1 MTIDPKLI
9 PIDTPHYGKSKALN
23 KFHLTPPSR
32 TEPNEP
38 RNRVF
43 SIHDLLDSSP
53 DDQLMAQRHQS
64 SQILSDSISLSS
76 PRSEEDSLTS
86 SLETTFQDEKYL
98 SLAEKVDPHRSDA
111 RYWQQRSVYLEGK
124 VEMLKQTFTQ
134 NLKEFLMNHEKLSR
148 RQQSLL
154 EKLHSENRTSSTDLQ
169 KWKMIVAQVQ

>member
-1 MTIDPKLI
+1 MI
-9 PIDTPHYGKSKALN
+9 PIDTPHYGKGKTLN
-23 KFHLTPPSR
+23 KLHLTPPSQ

-53 DDQLMAQRHQS
+53 DEQLMAQRHQS
-64 SQILSDSISLSS
+64 SQILSDSFSLSS
-76 PRSEEDSLTS
+76 PRSEENSFTS
-86 SLETTFQDEKYL
+86 SSFETTFQDEKYL
-98 SLAEKVDPHRSDA
+98 SVAEQVDPHRSDA
-111 RYWQQRSVYLEGK
+111 KYWQQRSAYLEGK

-134 NLKEFLMNHEKLSR
+134 NLKEFLTNHEKLSR

-154 EKLHSENRTSSTDLQ
+154 EKIHSENQTSSADLQ